1 MSQVVVTDDKLKSR
15 RDQSAK
21 KELQIDREGQFSKW
35 RMSDITKFDP
45 IAAAIG
51 IALLPVFFSWYLIGL
66 LVKVAVYVGAGF
78 SRLIG
83 LLIGKSKTI

>member
-21 KELQIDREGQFSKW
+21 KELQIDREGQFAKW

-66 LVKVAVYVGAGF
+66 LIKVAVYVGAGC
-78 SRLIG
+78 SKLIG
-83 LLIGKSKTI
+83 LLIGTSKNI

>member
-21 KELQIDREGQFSKW
+21 KELQIDREGQFAKW

-66 LVKVAVYVGAGF
+66 VVKVAVYVGAGF
-78 SRLIG
+78 SKLVG

>member
-21 KELQIDREGQFSKW
+21 KELQIDREGQFAKW

-66 LVKVAVYVGAGF
+66 LVKVAVYAGAGF
-78 SRLIG
+78 SRLLG
-83 LLIGKSKTI
+83 LLIGKSKRI

>member
-21 KELQIDREGQFSKW
+21 KELQIDREGQFAKW

-45 IAAAIG
+45 FAAAIG

-66 LVKVAVYVGAGF
+66 LVKVAVYAGAGF

>member
-1 MSQVVVTDDKLKSR
+1 
-15 RDQSAK
+15 
-21 KELQIDREGQFSKW
+21 
-35 RMSDITKFDP
+35 MSDITKFDP

-66 LVKVAVYVGAGF
+66 LVKVAVYAGAGF
-78 SRLIG
+78 SKLIG

>member
-21 KELQIDREGQFSKW
+21 KELQIDREGQFAKW
-35 RMSDITKFDP
+35 KMSDITKFDP

-66 LVKVAVYVGAGF
+66 LIKLAVYVGAGF
-78 SRLIG
+78 SRLVG
-83 LLIGKSKTI
+83 LLIGKSKNI

>member
-21 KELQIDREGQFSKW
+21 KELQIDREGQFAKW

-66 LVKVAVYVGAGF
+66 LVKVAVYAGAGF
-78 SRLIG
+78 SKLIG

>member
-21 KELQIDREGQFSKW
+21 KELQIDREGQFAKW

-66 LVKVAVYVGAGF
+66 LVKVAVYAGAGF
-78 SRLIG
+78 SRLVG

>member
-21 KELQIDREGQFSKW
+21 KELQIDREGQFAKW

-66 LVKVAVYVGAGF
+66 VIKVAVYVGAGF
-78 SRLIG
+78 SKLVG

>member
-15 RDQSAK
+15 RTQSAK
-21 KELQIDREGQFSKW
+21 KELQIDREGQFAKW

-66 LVKVAVYVGAGF
+66 LIKVAVYVGAGF
-78 SRLIG
+78 SRLVG

>member
-21 KELQIDREGQFSKW
+21 KELQIDREGQFAKW

-66 LVKVAVYVGAGF
+66 LVKVAVYAGAGF